1 MQLEYNRLGRM
12 RFWTISAFFVNFP
25 AGKKNVLFLMS
36 LIRENF
42 LSLFGEK
49 SLLFYFP
56 GEKVPPLWPKRGKN
70 FDPTLAY
77 LKIPVDRALL
87 ET

>member
-1 MQLEYNRLGRM
+1 MHQV
-12 RFWTISAFFVNFP
+12 SS
-25 AGKKNVLFLMS
+25 KKHVFGFGLK
-36 LIRENF
+36 IEF

-70 FDPTLAY
+70 FDPTLTY